1 MTDNSLLDRKLATL
15 PDRCYSTSVGRSAII
30 SVAVLFYLTYHLYQ
44 FIFKVL
50 LRQAQAGMFDNLS
63 DKLDG
68 VFKRLKGHG
77 TLTEKNISDGLRE
90 VRMALLEADVHF
102 KVVKKFIA
110 DIKERALGQEVM
122 KSLTPGQQVVKIVNE
137 ELTNLMGGSSEEISL
152 KGTHPVAIMMVGL
165 QGSGKTTSSGKL
177 AIHLRKT
184 GRKPY
189 LVPADVYRPAAIDQL
204 QKLGEQIDVPV
215 FASSTDMDPVDICQQ
230 ARVAAQ
236 KEGCDVVLLD
246 TAGRL
251 HIDEELMG
259 ELQRIK
265 AAVQPSDI
273 LLVADAMTGQDA
285 VNMAKSFDDAL
296 GIGGVVLTKMDGDAR
311 GGAALSIKSVTRKP
325 IKFIGVGEKLNDLEV
340 FHPDRMASRI
350 LGMGDMLTM
359 IEKAQEAVDAKQ
371 AAALEKK
378 LRKNQFTLEDFR
390 DQMTQV
396 RKMGSLSD
404 IIGMIPGMGKL
415 KQMKNLEVDDS
426 QLVRIEAII
435 NSMTPQ
441 ERRHHSIINGSRRK
455 RIAKGSGTKV
465 QDVNQ
470 LLKNY
475 TQVMKMMK
483 KLNKGG
489 MRGLGRGMMPF

>member
-1 MTDNSLLDRKLATL
+1 
-15 PDRCYSTSVGRSAII
+15 
-30 SVAVLFYLTYHLYQ
+30 
-44 FIFKVL
+44 
-50 LRQAQAGMFDNLS
+50 MFDSLS
-63 DKLDG
+63 EKLDG

-77 TLTEKNISDGLRE
+77 TLTEKNISEGLRE

-102 KVVKKFIA
+102 KVVKQFIA

-122 KSLTPGQQVVKIVNE
+122 SSLTPGQQVVKIVNE
-137 ELTNLMGGSSEEISL
+137 EMAALMGGQFEDLDLS
-152 KGTHPVAIMMVGL
+152 GTHPVALMMVGL
-165 QGSGKTTSSGKL
+165 QGSGKTTTTGKL
-177 AIHLRKT
+177 AIHLRKK

-204 QKLGEQIDVPV
+204 QKLGIQLEVPV
-215 FASSTDMDPVDICQQ
+215 FPSTADMDPVDICQQ

-236 KEGCDVVLLD
+236 KAGCDTVILD

-251 HIDEELMG
+251 HIDSELME

-273 LLVADAMTGQDA
+273 LLIADAMTGQDA

-296 GIGGVVLTKMDGDAR
+296 GIGGVILTKMDGDAR
-311 GGAALSIKSVTRKP
+311 GGAALSIRSITQKP
-325 IKFIGVGEKLNDLEV
+325 IKFVGVGEKLNDLEV

-350 LGMGDMLTM
+350 LGMGDVMTM
-359 IEKAQEAVDAKQ
+359 IEKAQEAVDVKE

-378 LRKNQFTLEDFR
+378 LRKNQFTLDDFKN
-390 DQMTQV
+390 QLAQV

-404 IIGMIPGMGKL
+404 LIGMIPGMGKL
-415 KQMKNLEVDDS
+415 KQMKNFEVDDRE
-426 QLVRIEAII
+426 LVRIEAII

-441 ERRHHSIINGSRRK
+441 ERRQHAIINGSRRK
-455 RIAKGSGTKV
+455 RIAGGSGTTV

-475 TQVMKMMK
+475 TQVLKMMK

-489 MRGLGRGMMPF
+489 LRGLGRGMLPF